1 MLKSMSMGIS
11 IYTRIQMVMGWYGKS
26 SFLSKARV
34 FMLNHVISRP
44 ITPYSECNET
54 LRNWNTINYIALNR
68 L

>member
-1 MLKSMSMGIS
+1 
-11 IYTRIQMVMGWYGKS
+11 MVMGWYGKS

-68 L
+68 LYKTL